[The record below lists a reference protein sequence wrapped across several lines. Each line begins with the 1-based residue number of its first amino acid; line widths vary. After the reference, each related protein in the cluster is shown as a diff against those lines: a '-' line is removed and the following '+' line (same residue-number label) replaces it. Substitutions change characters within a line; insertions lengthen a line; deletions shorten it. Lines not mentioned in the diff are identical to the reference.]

1 MPAKNWSYL
10 FFSLR
15 MSSSSLSSSS
25 SCLITVRPIQYA
37 PMPKSRPSSGDS
49 ALRSIPSV
57 ERILSSEAFAGVVR
71 DFGRD
76 ATKDAVVA
84 YFETLRRERR
94 SFDAEV
100 AGDEVLNALTAA
112 TASTLR
118 RVINGTGIIIHT
130 NLGRSPID
138 AEVWSRAAAIT
149 TGYSNLEYDLEDGSR
164 GRRDEHLT
172 QLCRTLF
179 GCEAAILTN
188 NNAAGTLLLLA
199 AVAGNREVIVSRGE
213 LVEIGGSFRVPDV
226 IQQGGARL
234 REVGTTNRTRAAD
247 YDTAITDASAAILR
261 VHRSNF
267 EIVGFT
273 ESPSIEELVA
283 IGKKRGIPLLYD
295 EGSGRVVDLAP
306 YGFTSAPTLRELI
319 ALGVDAV
326 TCSTDKLIGAT
337 QGGLILGSE
346 AVIDRCRKHPLMR
359 ALRAGKESYAI
370 IAETLRAF
378 ATSRHET
385 EIPIYRMLATPMNV
399 LRQRAEEMI
408 AGTSC
413 RLIESACALGG
424 GTTPTETIPS
434 MAIEVPGDAS
444 QLALRFL
451 QHDPPIAGRIV
462 DDRLTIEVRT
472 LSEDD
477 RREVTLTLEEDDNGI
492 EEK

>member
-1 MPAKNWSYL
+1 
-10 FFSLR
+10 
-15 MSSSSLSSSS
+15 
-25 SCLITVRPIQYA
+25 
-37 PMPKSRPSSGDS
+37 MPKSRPSSGDS

-57 ERILSSEAFAGVVR
+57 ERLLSGETFALSIR
-71 DFGRD
+71 EFGRD
-76 ATKDAVVA
+76 AVKDAVVS
-84 YFETLRRERR
+84 YLETLRSERR
-94 SFDAEV
+94 RFDADV
-100 AGDEVLNALTAA
+100 AADEVLNALTAA

-149 TGYSNLEYDLEDGSR
+149 TGYSNLEYDLDDGSR

-179 GCEAAILTN
+179 SCEAAILTN

-199 AVAGNREVIVSRGE
+199 AVAGGREVIVSRGE

-247 YDTAITDASAAILR
+247 YDAAISDSSAAMLR

-273 ESPSIEELVA
+273 ESPSIEDLVA
-283 IGKKRGIPLLYD
+283 ISKKRGIPLLYD
-295 EGSGRVVDLAP
+295 EGSGRVVDLAT
-306 YGFTSAPTLRELI
+306 YGFTSAPTIRNLI
-319 ALGVDAV
+319 ALGVDAI

-346 AVIDRCRKHPLMR
+346 EIINRCRKHPLMR

-378 ATSRHET
+378 ATGRHEI
-385 EIPIYRMLATPMNV
+385 EIPIYRMLATSLDE
-399 LRQRAEEMI
+399 LRRLAAEMV

-413 RLIESACALGG
+413 RVIESACALGG

-434 MAIEVPGDAS
+434 LAIEVAGHAS
-444 QLALRFL
+444 DIATCFL
-451 QHDPPIAGRIV
+451 QHNPPIAGRIV
-462 DDRLTIEVRT
+462 DDHFTIEVRT
-472 LSEDD
+472 LSNED
-477 RREVTLTLEEDDNGI
+477 RREVARIIAVYNS
-492 EEK
+492 